1 VNPRSPA
8 DNFIVDN
15 SDEHWKALEYLR
27 QWCEISDSIDIATGH
42 FEIGAL
48 LALDGEW
55 QKVRKVRLL
64 IGGETSRQTADAI
77 AAALDRSIAIERTEH
92 DPFLTGVEAVVQAV
106 RDGKIEIRTYR
117 RRKFHAK
124 AYITHGRL
132 DVVGSAALV
141 GSSNFTRPGLTQNV
155 ELNVRFSGPEVV
167 ELQRWFEEHWVEA
180 EPVQEE
186 LLRVLERST
195 REFTPYE
202 VYAKAL
208 QALTRDMEPSEI
220 AWETSSSLVYPL
232 LAPYQK
238 EAYHGLRQMAQRW
251 NGGFLTDGVG
261 LGKTFVGL
269 MLTEYYA
276 VRMRKNVLIM
286 ATKTG
291 EDAVWRPE
299 LERRLPHL
307 FGEFTNV
314 KVMAH
319 TDLSKADAPQ
329 MVEQLRQRVDVVIMD
344 EAHNFRNHGKQGD
357 DEETPR
363 SRWWRMQRLCEGKTV
378 FLLTATPVNNSLFD
392 LVHQLEFFTGMSDS
406 YFASVG
412 VSSLQHYVAQLEKPF
427 RDQAK
432 AGGATATIDLT
443 DFDRLMREDRLL
455 ESVVWQNSR
464 KYAVESARMAGGGD
478 VVFPEQRPPQVV
490 AYNLGLHFG
499 ALLNELEAAFAK
511 KEPLF
516 VLPMYYPLAFS
527 RAKDIDTIAENRQ
540 KQIVGLIRT
549 TFLKRFESSVAA
561 FAGSCLDLAAKIL
574 LWLDVNTQHDELH
587 ARRLEGWHN
596 RNNDLLKDVHD
607 KFRSTQAM
615 PDTEIGDD
623 ITAEEL
629 EELEIHLPADQYDL
643 DAMIAAAFED
653 LTQLGRFLERIAD
666 AGEVDDK
673 YSRLL
678 DLLTVSARRRDL
690 PKNVFTPEF
699 GTQKVIVFTE
709 FADTARYLHERLGKD
724 GVADIDR
731 LDGSRSAD
739 RVKMI
744 RRFSPFYNKVSPAD
758 QKTLQP
764 LRVLVSTDV
773 LSEGVNLQDATLLV
787 NYDLHWNPV
796 RLMQRIGRVDRRRDP
811 EIETA
816 LARAVPGS
824 RAARGYIQVRN
835 FLPPDDIEVLLRLY
849 QRVEAKALLISKTLG
864 IPGGKLF
871 SPDDVLDDVKVLQ
884 AFRDEY
890 EGELSPEEELRLRY
904 QAMIAAD
911 PELPARLD
919 ALPAGISSAKEGAP
933 SGVFVCQLRPTLVRP
948 EEGSDGPGTWSTDPG
963 VVDWSLRTTE
973 GAILTDLCEIDA
985 AASSSPETKHAGFS
999 ADREKTRRALR
1010 ALESDRT
1017 RTYRKDVQLP
1027 LDAPPPRTVCWMEVQ

>member
-1 VNPRSPA
+1 MNSRNPA
-8 DNFIVDN
+8 EHFIVDN

-42 FEIGAL
+42 FELGAL

-55 QKVRKVRLL
+55 QKVRQVRLL
-64 IGGETSRQTADAI
+64 IGGDTSRQTADAI
-77 AAALDRSIAIERTEH
+77 AAALDRSIAAERGEQ
-92 DPFLTGVEAVVQAV
+92 DPFLTGVEAVVQALQ
-106 RDGKIEIRTYR
+106 DGKIDICVYR

-155 ELNVRFSGPEVV
+155 ELNVRFSGPEVL
-167 ELQRWFEEHWVEA
+167 ELQRWFEDHWADA
-180 EPVQEE
+180 EPVRDE
-186 LLRVLERST
+186 LLTVLEHST
-195 REFTPYE
+195 REFSPFE

-208 QALTRDMEPSEI
+208 QSLTRDLEPSEI
-220 AWETSSSLVYPL
+220 GWETSASLVYPL

-238 EAYHGLRQMAQRW
+238 EAYQGLRQMARRW

-276 VRMRKNVLIM
+276 VKLRKNVLIM

-291 EDAVWRPE
+291 EDAVWLPE

-319 TDLSKADAPQ
+319 TDLSKDDAPQ
-329 MVEQLRQRVDVVIMD
+329 VVEQLRERVDVVIID

-357 DEETPR
+357 DEGSPR

-378 FLLTATPVNNSLFD
+378 FLLTATPINNSLFD

-427 RDQAK
+427 KDQARS
-432 AGGATATIDLT
+432 GSTVRNIDLT
-443 DFDRLMREDRLL
+443 DFDVLMRQDRLL
-455 ESVVWQNSR
+455 EAVVWQNSR
-464 KYAVESARMAGGGD
+464 KYAVESARVAGGGA
-478 VVFPEQRPPQVV
+478 VVFPEQQPPQVV

-499 ALLNELEAAFAK
+499 ALLTELEAAFRK
-511 KEPLF
+511 SSPLF

-527 RAKDIDTIAENRQ
+527 RSKEVDTVAENRQ
-540 KQIVGLIRT
+540 RQVVGLIRT

-561 FAGSCLDLAAKIL
+561 FSGSCLDLAAKIL
-574 LWLDVNTQHDELH
+574 RWLDANTRQDASQSQRLADWRKRHD
-587 ARRLEGWHN
+587 
-596 RNNDLLKDVHD
+596 DLLDDVHVR
-607 KFRSTQAM
+607 FRSTQQM
-615 PDTEIGDD
+615 PETEIGDD
-623 ITAEEL
+623 VTLEEL
-629 EELEIHLPADQYDL
+629 EELEIHLPAEHYDI
-643 DAMIAAAFED
+643 DAMVQAAFED
-653 LTQLGRFLERIAD
+653 LLQLARFLERIAD
-666 AGEVDDK
+666 AGQVDDK

-678 DLLTVSARRRDL
+678 ALISTSAGRRDL
-690 PKNVFTPEF
+690 SKSVFTPEF

-709 FADTARYLHERLGKD
+709 FADTARYLHERLVKD
-724 GVADIDR
+724 GVADVDR

-744 RRFSPFYNKVSPAD
+744 NRFSPFYNKVSPDNRAA
-758 QKTLQP
+758 LQP

-816 LARAVPGS
+816 LAKDVPSS
-824 RAARGYIQVRN
+824 RKARGAIQVRN

-849 QRVEAKALLISKTLG
+849 ERVEAKVLRISKTLG
-864 IPGGKLF
+864 IPGGKLLT
-871 SPDDVLDDVKVLQ
+871 PDDVLDDVKVLQ
-884 AFRDEY
+884 AFREEY
-890 EGELSPEEELRLRY
+890 EGELSPEERLRLKY
-904 QAMIAAD
+904 QSMITAD
-911 PELPARLD
+911 PELPSRLD
-919 ALPAGISSAKEGAP
+919 ALPKGIASAQSGTPA
-933 SGVFVCQLRPTLVRP
+933 GVFVCQQRPTLIRS
-948 EEGSDGPGTWSTDPG
+948 EDEDGPGTWSMEPG
-963 VVDWSLRTTE
+963 SIDWSLRTEDRETV
-973 GAILTDLCEIDA
+973 TDLGAVDA
-985 AASSSPETKHAGFS
+985 TITATTDTPHAGFS
-999 ADREKTRRALR
+999 ADREKVRGRLRSLEADRA
-1010 ALESDRT
+1010 

-1027 LDAPPPRTVCWMEVQ
+1027 LDAPPPRTICWMEIR